1 MLRQLHIANL
11 AVIEDA
17 TIDLGPGLNCFTGQT
32 GAGKSLIIG
41 AFELLLGLRSATD
54 LLRQGTDEGR
64 VSGVFELT
72 DAETI
77 RRVSELADTPLD
89 CEAPAPGGEQVLITR
104 KLFASG
110 RTSVSINGQ
119 PATAGMLRAIGELL
133 VDVHGQHDHQFLLK
147 PANQLLMLDRFAEC
161 ETQRAQFASTARQL
175 RELERRR
182 DELTTS
188 RSLRHQQIELYE
200 FQAEEIDAV
209 EPTEGEYAELDA
221 RHKLLSNLENVQRD
235 ATEAHN
241 ALYESEGSAAERLQ
255 AIVGILR
262 ELAELDAE
270 LKPVAESVAT
280 AAAQVHDAAYD
291 LGRYL
296 NRVELDPA
304 ELGEVTDRLN
314 ALNRLIHKYGS
325 STPRAGGTLDDVL
338 AYRQQIADE
347 LARLRGEGED
357 LDAIDA
363 RIDPLRR
370 ELADLGRA
378 LSDKRQKAAKK
389 LCPLVVDQLCDLGM
403 EQAKFDVAF
412 APLDDDTAG
421 DSTTGLDAIEMMVQ
435 PNPGQP
441 ARPLRKIASG
451 GEMSRVMLAV
461 KSILAEAD
469 RISVLVFDEIDAN
482 IGGRMGAVIGEK
494 LVRLASGHQVL
505 CITHLPQIAAWADVH
520 LKISKSV
527 VDGQTRTRVDPL
539 AERDARVDELAE
551 MLSGKHATD
560 TTRRQSAELLKLAE
574 ASRTVA
580 DGRAS
585 VVSDSGGASS
595 KRPKKRATTK
605 KSAPRS
611 KKRVATSD

>member
-1 MLRQLHIANL
+1 MLRQLHIMNL

-54 LLRQGTDEGR
+54 LLRQDADEGR

-89 CEAPAPGGEQVLITR
+89 VDTPGGEQVLITR

-147 PANQLLMLDRFAEC
+147 PANQLLMLDRFAES
-161 ETQRAQFASTARQL
+161 ETIRSEFASTARAL

-188 RSLRHQQIELYE
+188 RSLRKQQIELYE
-200 FQAEEIDAV
+200 FQAEEIDTV

-235 ATEAHN
+235 ATDAHN

-255 AIVGILR
+255 AIVGMLR
-262 ELAELDAE
+262 ELAELDPE

-280 AAAQVHDAAYD
+280 AAAQVHDASYD

-296 NRVELDPA
+296 NRLDLDPT

-314 ALNRLIHKYGS
+314 ALNRLIHKYGT

-338 AYRQQIADE
+338 AFRQYVADE
-347 LARLRGEGED
+347 LTRLRGEGED
-357 LDAIDA
+357 LDAIDV
-363 RIDPLRR
+363 RIDPLRT
-370 ELADLGRA
+370 ELAEIGHK
-378 LSDKRQKAAKK
+378 LSDKRRKAAKK
-389 LCPLVVDQLCDLGM
+389 LCPLVIAQLRDLGM

-412 APLDDDTAG
+412 APLDDDSAG
-421 DSTTGLDAIEMMVQ
+421 DSMTGLDAIEMMVQ

-494 LVRLASGHQVL
+494 LVRLAAGHQVL
-505 CITHLPQIAAWADVH
+505 CITHLPQIAAWADTH

-527 VDGQTRTRVDPL
+527 VDGQTRTRVDAL
-539 AERDARVDELAE
+539 GERDGRIDELAE

-560 TTRRQSAELLKLAE
+560 TTRRQSSELLKIAE
-574 ASRTVA
+574 ASRAVADARETVA
-580 DGRAS
+580 PKGE
-585 VVSDSGGASS
+585 SGAA
-595 KRPKKRATTK
+595 KRPRKRSSGR
-605 KSAPRS
+605 KSKPKP
-611 KKRVATSD
+611 KKRVATGD

>member
-1 MLRQLHIANL
+1 MLRQLHITNL

-17 TIDLGPGLNCFTGQT
+17 TIDLGHGLNCFTGQT

-54 LLRQGTDEGR
+54 LLREGADEGR

-77 RRVSELADTPLD
+77 RRVSELADTPLEVD
-89 CEAPAPGGEQVLITR
+89 APGGEQVLITR

-147 PANQLLMLDRFAEC
+147 PANQLLMLDRFADC
-161 ETQRAQFASTARQL
+161 ETMRGEFASTARRL
-175 RELERRR
+175 RDLERRR
-182 DELTTS
+182 NELTTS
-188 RSLRHQQIELYE
+188 RSLRKQQIELYE

-209 EPTEGEYAELDA
+209 EPTEGEYEELDA

-235 ATEAHN
+235 ATDAHN

-255 AIVGILR
+255 AIVGMLR
-262 ELAELDAE
+262 ELAELDPE

-280 AAAQVHDAAYD
+280 AAAQVHDASYD

-296 NRVELDPA
+296 NRLDLDPT

-314 ALNRLIHKYGS
+314 ALNRLIHKYGT

-338 AYRQQIADE
+338 AFRAHVADE
-347 LARLRGEGED
+347 LTRLRGEGED
-357 LDAIDA
+357 LEAIDV
-363 RIDPLRR
+363 RIDPLRS
-370 ELADLGRA
+370 ELAEIGRK
-378 LSDKRQKAAKK
+378 LSDKRKKAAKK
-389 LCPLVVDQLCDLGM
+389 LCPLVVAQLRDLGM
-403 EQAKFDVAF
+403 EQAKFDVSF
-412 APLDDDTAG
+412 APLDDDSAG
-421 DSTTGLDAIEMMVQ
+421 DSMTGLDAIEMMVQ

-494 LVRLASGHQVL
+494 LVVLASGHQVL
-505 CITHLPQIAAWADVH
+505 CITHLPQIAAWADTH

-539 AERDARVDELAE
+539 SERDGRIDELAE

-560 TTRRQSAELLKLAE
+560 TTRRQSSELLKIAE
-574 ASRTVA
+574 ASRAVA
-580 DGRAS
+580 GARDS
-585 VVSDSGGASS
+585 VAPKGESGAV
-595 KRPKKRATTK
+595 KRPKKRASGR
-605 KSAPRS
+605 KSKPAS
-611 KKRVATSD
+611 KKRVATGD